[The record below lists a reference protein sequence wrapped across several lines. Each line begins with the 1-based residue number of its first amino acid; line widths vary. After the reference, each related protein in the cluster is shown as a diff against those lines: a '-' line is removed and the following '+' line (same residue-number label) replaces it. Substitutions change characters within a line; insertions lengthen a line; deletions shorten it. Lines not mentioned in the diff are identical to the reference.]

1 MENMVPVGW
10 SQSSRI
16 NWAANTRN
24 GDVKLVRLWLG
35 NSEGSEMTIEML
47 AKVGCKTDRSQG
59 AGQRTLRPV
68 CWWITEAFWWAQ
80 CLHASNVMTRAIH
93 ISMKASLDW
102 IKAIPLRPRF
112 LLCIPDTLFL
122 IFSPSPIFLC
132 DLFAL
137 FIKGYTGTTGLK
149 DSHYAENLEKI
160 IVQLHACPHT

>member
-1 MENMVPVGW
+1 MAMWSWLGYGW
-10 SQSSRI
+10 AIVKARR
-16 NWAANTRN
+16 WPLRCWLKW
-24 GDVKLVRLWLG
+24 DVKPTGRRELVKEHWDQ
-35 NSEGSEMTIEML
+35 
-47 AKVGCKTDRSQG
+47 C
-59 AGQRTLRPV
+59 AG
-68 CWWITEAFWWAQ
+68 WITEAFWWAQ